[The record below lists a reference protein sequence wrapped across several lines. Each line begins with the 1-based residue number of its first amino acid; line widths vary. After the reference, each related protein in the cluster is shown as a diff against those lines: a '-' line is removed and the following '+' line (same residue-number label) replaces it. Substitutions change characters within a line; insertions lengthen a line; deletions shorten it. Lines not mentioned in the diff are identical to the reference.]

1 MKSSSI
7 SDTSSKMASST
18 GSLTPDLERNE
29 NRFLMNNTVHDFSW
43 KDLTVTVKDRRT
55 KQPRNLIDAS
65 SGTVQQG
72 IYYLST
78 GFWLSQAYVGNSLK
92 TIN

>member
-1 MKSSSI
+1 
-7 SDTSSKMASST
+7 MADST
-18 GSLTPDLERNE
+18 GSTTPDLERNE

-43 KDLTVTVKDRRT
+43 TDLTVTVKDRRT

-72 IYYLST
+72 MSICYWLRIPQFHAPDNLSR
-78 GFWLSQAYVGNSLK
+78 
-92 TIN
+92 IN